1 MKLRLVQKKE
11 ERSELK
17 NENIRI
23 TLEDGGESVFV
34 WYEFPNIKENSVLLV
49 NKNWSIEKIK
59 KTVRNYCL
67 DHKELFQIETHWLM

>member
-1 MKLRLVQKKE
+1 MKLRLVQKK
-11 ERSELK
+11 RKGGTK

-49 NKNWSIEKIK
+49 NKNWSIEK
-59 KTVRNYCL
+59 
-67 DHKELFQIETHWLM
+67 

>member
-1 MKLRLVQKKE
+1 MKLRLVQKE

-49 NKNWSIEKIK
+49 NKNWSIEK
-59 KTVRNYCL
+59 
-67 DHKELFQIETHWLM
+67 